1 MTSDS
6 LFDGIAEIYDRA
18 RRPYP
23 PRLFDDV
30 FNYLGEHP
38 QEPESPGALAAPRTV
53 AAVEIGPGTGQATGP
68 LLARGVTVAAVE
80 PGPRLAVFLRNKFAA
95 EQRLVVINERFE
107 EAPLPVGLAD
117 LVLAAT
123 SFHWVDSEVRY
134 EKTLELLRDG
144 GALAVIGTNQIA
156 SSADRGYFAASQPIY
171 DRHFR
176 GEFVTELPGEDVTP
190 PEVGELLEN
199 AAFEGVELFRY
210 RWDQCYSTAEYLELV
225 RSYSRTQ
232 QLEAGAREAFI
243 ADLASFIDREF
254 EGYVVRPLVLTLLL
268 ARKRW

>member
-6 LFDGIAEIYDRA
+6 PFDGVAEIYDRA

-38 QEPESPGALAAPRTV
+38 QDPSTV

-80 PGPRLAVFLRNKFAA
+80 PGPRLAAFLRNKFAA

-107 EAPLPVGLAD
+107 DAPLPGGIAD

-123 SFHWVDSEVRY
+123 SFHWVDSDVRY
-134 EKTLELLRDG
+134 AKTLELLRDG

-156 SSADRGYFAASQPIY
+156 SSVDGGYFAASQPIY
-171 DRHFR
+171 DRHFP

-190 PEVGELLEN
+190 PEVGELLEHE
-199 AAFEGVELFRY
+199 AFEGVELFRY
-210 RWDQCYSTAEYLELV
+210 RWDQRYSTAEYLELV
-225 RSYSRTQ
+225 RSYSGTQ
-232 QLEAGAREAFI
+232 RLEAEAREAFV
-243 ADLASFIDREF
+243 AELASFIESDF
-254 EGYVVRPLVLTLLL
+254 DGTVVRPLVLTLLL
-268 ARKRW
+268 ARKRQGGENARD

>member
-1 MTSDS
+1 MTADNP
-6 LFDGIAEIYDRA
+6 FDGVAEIYDRA
-18 RRPYP
+18 RRSYP

-38 QEPESPGALAAPRTV
+38 QEPSTV

-80 PGPRLAVFLRNKFAA
+80 PGPRLAAFLRNKFAA

-107 EAPLPVGLAD
+107 DAPLPEGIAD

-123 SFHWVDSEVRY
+123 SFHWVDAEVRY
-134 EKTLELLRDG
+134 TKTVELLRDG

-156 SSADRGYFAASQPIY
+156 SEVDRGYFAASQPIY
-171 DRHFR
+171 ERYFPNDTH
-176 GEFVTELPGEDVTP
+176 EELPGEDVTP

-199 AAFEGVELFRY
+199 EAFEGVELFRY
-210 RWDQCYSTAEYLELV
+210 RWDQSYSTADYLDLV
-225 RSYSRTQ
+225 RSYSGTAE
-232 QLEAGAREAFI
+232 LDADVREAFV
-243 ADLASFIDREF
+243 AELGAFIDAEF
-254 EGYVVRPLVLTLLL
+254 EGRVVRPLVLTLLL
-268 ARKRW
+268 ARKRAE

>member
-1 MTSDS
+1 VTSDRP
-6 LFDGIAEIYDRA
+6 FDAIAEIYDRA

-38 QEPESPGALAAPRTV
+38 QEPSTV

-80 PGPRLAVFLRNKFAA
+80 SEPRFAAFLRNKFAA

-123 SFHWVDSEVRY
+123 SFHWVEAEVRY
-134 EKTLELLRDG
+134 AKTLTTLRDG
-144 GALAVIGTNQIA
+144 GTLAVIGTNQIA
-156 SSADRGYFAASQPIY
+156 SEVDCGYFAASQPIY
-171 DRHFR
+171 ERYFP
-176 GEFVTELPGEDVTP
+176 GEFVDELPAEDVTP
-190 PEVGELLEN
+190 LEVGEVLEHE
-199 AAFEGVELFRY
+199 AFEEVELFRY
-210 RWDQCYSTAEYLELV
+210 RWDQRYSAREYADLV
-225 RSYSRTQ
+225 RSYSGTQ
-232 QLEAGAREAFI
+232 RLDETEREVFVSELAAFI
-243 ADLASFIDREF
+243 EYDFD
-254 EGYVVRPLVLTLLL
+254 GTVVRPLVLTLLL
-268 ARKRW
+268 ARKRAG